1 MPRIFTDL
9 LLASGTR
16 NSRDWK
22 CCGSASTALHGT
34 RSTGCLHRGYKV
46 LIADK
51 LNLTYVVWNVNL
63 ALFETSALRLALVS
77 EGDEKLVLNGK
88 CL

>member
-1 MPRIFTDL
+1 M
-9 LLASGTR
+9 
-16 NSRDWK
+16 
-22 CCGSASTALHGT
+22 
-34 RSTGCLHRGYKV
+34 